1 MKDYYQTKETDN
13 KSSHSKLSRL
23 SNEQEKMI
31 EILMDGAE
39 FELEFD
45 THTDVAMDLR
55 TG

>member
-1 MKDYYQTKETDN
+1 MKDYYQTKDQP

-23 SNEQEKMI
+23 SSEQEKMI

>member
-1 MKDYYQTKETDN
+1 MKDYLLTEKD

-23 SNEQEKMI
+23 SSEQEKMI
-31 EILMDGAE
+31 EVLMDGAE

-45 THTDVAMDLR
+45 ATTDVAMDLR